1 MSRAFRSAQQQS
13 SSIQSS
19 IHRLPTCTE
28 MGETAIEMCLV
39 GNTPSFY
46 SPAKRTTTESFYPTF
61 SLSLYIIIIISPHR
75 CSWPFL
81 GSVPI
86 SKQSIE
92 INGFR
97 TLGARI
103 IPPRVPF
110 PRFAFRYTCG
120 KKRER
125 PGKGMQETRP
135 HCGDSGAGITFWV
148 TTAIEEEKK
157 KKKKKKCF

>member
-61 SLSLYIIIIISPHR
+61 SLSLFILLLYPPTVALD
-75 CSWPFL
+75 PFSVQSQSRNNRL
-81 GSVPI
+81 KSMGSELWVLE
-86 SKQSIE
+86 S
-92 INGFR
+92 FR
-97 TLGARI
+97 HGCH
-103 IPPRVPF
+103 F
-110 PRFAFRYTCG
+110 PALPSDILVERKERG
-120 KKRER
+120 RER
-125 PGKGMQETRP
+125 ACRRRGPTAGTR
-135 HCGDSGAGITFWV
+135 AQ
-148 TTAIEEEKK
+148 A
-157 KKKKKKCF
+157 